1 MRMRRSAEEA
11 LLRAQSVNLQQQQ
24 QGASEGRQASA
35 STSVSS
41 GKDNFVFRNSE
52 TPDIFLLVEPKDRDL
67 VGSQIS
73 SSATQAGSRCVLTS
87 AAAESV
93 QTEAIHLTVVRFY
106 LI

>member
-1 MRMRRSAEEA
+1 MEA

-24 QGASEGRQASA
+24 QGATEGRQASA

-67 VGSQIS
+67 VGSENAFIS
-73 SSATQAGSRCVLTS
+73 SSTRKQDL
-87 AAAESV
+87 AAC
-93 QTEAIHLTVVRFY
+93 
-106 LI
+106 